1 MLCAAIKEKNTPIL
15 TGYQIFHNY
24 LRPYMG
30 PNGMTP
36 AEVCGIIIEE
46 NNKWKTLIQNAN
58 KEINIDKYEIE
69 ENNSRSNV

>member
-1 MLCAAIKEKNTPIL
+1 M
-15 TGYQIFHNY
+15 
-24 LRPYMG
+24 R

-36 AEVCGIIIEE
+36 AEVCGIIIEG
-46 NNKWKTLIQNAN
+46 NNKWKTLIQNVN